1 MGCDSYGQVLTGKRE
16 LVAAQLA
23 KRAVCSG
30 AEKSVAIFATR
41 NMLNF
46 AFNHN
51 YWKSYELA
59 QRIYRDPVHNI
70 IPLRDDTAEEN
81 LMIRLIDTVE
91 FQRLRRIKQLGLGLY
106 TYQGAEHSRFTH
118 SLGALHLMTRILDQ
132 LSGATHIAPADR
144 AAARAAALLHD
155 VGHGPFSHA
164 MEKVLGVHH
173 EQMTMLSVTSN
184 ETGLNATLKSFSVEL
199 PERVAAIIEGTFKP
213 AALAQLVSS
222 QLDVDRM
229 DYLLR
234 DSLMTGAKYG
244 LYDLEWIINALQI
257 DQDADRIY
265 VTARGLHAVEEYLQA
280 RYYMFRQVYFHRTL
294 RSAEAVLRS
303 ALRRALELISQKKEV
318 WCVAGSAFEKLLRRE
333 PLTIIEHLSMDDSDV
348 IFHAKQWQQ
357 SADAVLRDLSCRFVN
372 RRLFKA
378 IDLDMP
384 PDERADFLNDART
397 VVARAGFAPEYYF
410 IEDRASDVPYY
421 NYYTAGGVEPHIYV
435 EDGYAR
441 PVIREI
447 SEVSE
452 VVRALGRG
460 YELHRICFP
469 AEVKDEV
476 YRLYHAMPSARSS
489 ANASR

>member
-1 MGCDSYGQVLTGKRE
+1 
-16 LVAAQLA
+16 
-23 KRAVCSG
+23 
-30 AEKSVAIFATR
+30 
-41 NMLNF
+41 
-46 AFNHN
+46 
-51 YWKSYELA
+51 
-59 QRIYRDPVHNI
+59 
-70 IPLRDDTAEEN
+70 
-81 LMIRLIDTVE
+81 MIRLIDTAE

-118 SLGALHLMTRILDQ
+118 SLGALHLMTRILDR
-132 LSGATHIAPADR
+132 LSDRVNIAPEDR

-155 VGHGPFSHA
+155 VGHAPFSHA

-173 EQMTMLSVTSN
+173 EQMTILAVTSTDT
-184 ETGLNATLKSFSVEL
+184 ELNATLRSFSSEM
-199 PERVAAIIEGTFKP
+199 PARVAAIIDGTFKP

-257 DQDADRIY
+257 DEAADRIY
-265 VTARGLHAVEEYLQA
+265 VTARGVHSVEEYLQA

-303 ALRRALELISQKKEV
+303 ALHRALALITKGEQV
-318 WCVAGSAFEKLLRRE
+318 WCVAGSAFEKILRRE
-333 PLTIIEHLSMDDSDV
+333 PLSIMEHLSMDDSDV

-357 SADAVLRDLSCRFVN
+357 APDQVLADLSSRFVN

-384 PDERADFLNDART
+384 PDERADFLDAARM
-397 VVARAGFAPEYYF
+397 VVEQAGFLPEYYF
-410 IEDRASDVPYY
+410 VEDRASDVPYY
-421 NYYTAGGVEPHIYV
+421 GYYTADGVEPRTRIYV

-441 PVIREI
+441 PIIREI

-452 VVRALGRG
+452 VVRGLGQR

-476 YRLYHAMPSARSS
+476 YRLYHAMPAAKSS
-489 ANASR
+489 AHVSP

>member
-1 MGCDSYGQVLTGKRE
+1 
-16 LVAAQLA
+16 
-23 KRAVCSG
+23 
-30 AEKSVAIFATR
+30 
-41 NMLNF
+41 
-46 AFNHN
+46 
-51 YWKSYELA
+51 
-59 QRIYRDPVHNI
+59 
-70 IPLRDDTAEEN
+70 
-81 LMIRLIDTVE
+81 MIRLIDTAE
-91 FQRLRRIKQLGLGLY
+91 FQRLRRIKQLGLGLF

-118 SLGALHLMTRILDQ
+118 SLGALHLMTRILDR
-132 LSGATHIAPADR
+132 LSDETEITPADR

-173 EQMTMLSVTSN
+173 EQMTMHAVTAP
-184 ETGLNATLKSFSVEL
+184 ETGLNKTLERFSDEMPL
-199 PERVAAIIEGTFKP
+199 RVAAIIDGTFKP
-213 AALAQLVSS
+213 AALAHLVSS

-244 LYDLEWIINALQI
+244 FYDLEWIINALQI
-257 DQDADRIY
+257 DQEADRIY
-265 VTARGLHAVEEYLQA
+265 VSARGVHAVEEYLQA

-294 RSAEAVLRS
+294 RSAEAVLRA
-303 ALRRALELISQKKEV
+303 ALRRALELIRKGRDV
-318 WCVAGSAFEKLLRRE
+318 WCVDQSAFAKMLRRE
-333 PLTIIEHLSMDDSDV
+333 PLSVTEHLSIDDSDV
-348 IFHAKQWQQ
+348 IFHMKQWQQ
-357 SADAVLRDLSCRFVN
+357 STDTVLSDLSHRFVD

-378 IDLDMP
+378 IDVDMP
-384 PDERADFLNDART
+384 HDERQDFLQAAKS
-397 VVARAGFAPEYYF
+397 VVERAGFEPDYYF

-421 NYYTAGGVEPHIYV
+421 SYYTAGGVEPRTRIYV

-452 VVRALGRG
+452 VVRGLGHG

-476 YRLYHAMPSARSS
+476 YRLYHALPAARSS
-489 ANASR
+489 ASKHGP